1 VPTTFF
7 FAVPGGLLTAAVLF
21 VAFAGAAAMGVRD
34 LVDVPP
40 RRRGP
45 LMALRVAS
53 ALVAWLVCVQP
64 RWTVERFE
72 ASEGRLAILVDASRS
87 LGLPQAR
94 PRAPRVQALLD
105 RWAAE
110 GGEIPPSTFT
120 FGEALLPT
128 ELHRLA
134 ERLRPQDDRSD
145 LAGALAALLSR
156 EEGLELGAVV
166 VVSDG
171 AIPDVPLDPLTEAG
185 IRVHAVAV
193 GEDAFRDDSIVRV
206 EADPVAFLRRAAR
219 VRVTVRRSGAPP
231 GPVPVTL
238 RRGEQVEREVVAEV
252 GPQGE
257 ATIDLPVTADRLGR
271 AVYRVSIPRSADD
284 AVPENN
290 ERAFLMRV
298 TRDKLRVL
306 LVAGQPSWDERFLR
320 AFLQRDPATDLI
332 SFFILRNTSD
342 LTMAGPEDLAL
353 IPFPTDE
360 LFNEHLGS
368 FDVVLF
374 QNFEYGPYQMAG
386 YLPRIRD
393 YVLRGGSFAMIG
405 GPLSFGSGDYAGT
418 PLAEVLPVEVP
429 ARDAPEA
436 ALIHQGRFRPVVAEG
451 LLRHPLVALMPD
463 PARTQELWG
472 RLSELEGTN
481 GVERVRSAATVLLER
496 PEEPRDPVLVVGTA
510 GRGRTLALTTDTSWR
525 WGITSAGATGDASAY
540 ERFWDRTLRWLARDP
555 SLEPAILETDRERYG
570 PGSRVR
576 VRARLADDRHAPYAE
591 RPVQITLRDL
601 GGRVLE
607 ERRLRTSPEGELET
621 TFAAPERPDAYAIE
635 ARLGAE
641 EEPLAGEW
649 IVVEAGGDELAD
661 PRARPGRLEALAE
674 ATGGTFAASPEDAPP
689 RRSLDT
695 SRVRS
700 LGTQERAPL
709 GGWLGL
715 LLLAGVFV
723 TEWVLRRRWGRR

>member
-1 VPTTFF
+1 
-7 FAVPGGLLTAAVLF
+7 
-21 VAFAGAAAMGVRD
+21 
-34 LVDVPP
+34 
-40 RRRGP
+40 
-45 LMALRVAS
+45 
-53 ALVAWLVCVQP
+53 
-64 RWTVERFE
+64 
-72 ASEGRLAILVDASRS
+72 
-87 LGLPQAR
+87 
-94 PRAPRVQALLD
+94 
-105 RWAAE
+105 
-110 GGEIPPSTFT
+110 
-120 FGEALLPT
+120 
-128 ELHRLA
+128 
-134 ERLRPQDDRSD
+134 
-145 LAGALAALLSR
+145 
-156 EEGLELGAVV
+156 
-166 VVSDG
+166 
-171 AIPDVPLDPLTEAG
+171 
-185 IRVHAVAV
+185 
-193 GEDAFRDDSIVRV
+193 
-206 EADPVAFLRRAAR
+206 
-219 VRVTVRRSGAPP
+219 
-231 GPVPVTL
+231 
-238 RRGEQVEREVVAEV
+238 
-252 GPQGE
+252 
-257 ATIDLPVTADRLGR
+257 
-271 AVYRVSIPRSADD
+271 
-284 AVPENN
+284 
-290 ERAFLMRV
+290 
-298 TRDKLRVL
+298 
-306 LVAGQPSWDERFLR
+306 
-320 AFLQRDPATDLI
+320 
-332 SFFILRNTSD
+332 
-342 LTMAGPEDLAL
+342 
-353 IPFPTDE
+353 
-360 LFNEHLGS
+360 
-368 FDVVLF
+368 
-374 QNFEYGPYQMAG
+374 
-386 YLPRIRD
+386 
-393 YVLRGGSFAMIG
+393 
-405 GPLSFGSGDYAGT
+405 
-418 PLAEVLPVEVP
+418 
-429 ARDAPEA
+429 
-436 ALIHQGRFRPVVAEG
+436 
-451 LLRHPLVALMPD
+451 
-463 PARTQELWG
+463 
-472 RLSELEGTN
+472 
-481 GVERVRSAATVLLER
+481 VRSAATVLLER